1 LRWRSTANQTMEN
14 LTPKQQEIIQSIKE
28 QFSLINLSRP
38 KKSDN
43 PLLNYVNEFNEAKQ
57 LELEER
63 ALIEAKNEAIVF
75 SRKDAIEK
83 DAYYLNDL
91 LFEAGLEDIVD
102 LEFDRDSI
110 KLCHKNFQL
119 WIHYELTFKNH
130 HSFTYAQGITEF
142 DCYELSYKGHKCENI
157 QEIINLES
165 FKTSFKNMLNH

>member
-1 LRWRSTANQTMEN
+1 MEN

-110 KLCHKNFQL
+110 KLCHKNYQM
-119 WIHYELTFKNH
+119 WIHYELIFENH
-130 HSFTYAQGITEF
+130 HSFIYAQGITEYN
-142 DCYELSYKGHKCENI
+142 CYEVSYKGHKCDNI
-157 QEIINLES
+157 QEIINLEV
-165 FKTSFKNMLNH
+165 FKTRFKEMLNH